1 MPKFLDHKAP
11 SAIYYQRPRSMQL
24 SEREE
29 QQQRAMVEPQRGVR
43 ANTDSAVDVNASTDA
58 LGHQT
63 GEEDI
68 ISADDSEPEPPH
80 PWIVLHS

>member
-11 SAIYYQRPRSMQL
+11 AAIYHQRQRSMHL

-29 QQQRAMVEPQRGVR
+29 ERRRTMVGPQHGVR
-43 ANTDSAVDVNASTDA
+43 ANTDSAMNVNASTDP

-63 GEEDI
+63 DEEYI
-68 ISADDSEPEPPH
+68 INADDSEPEPPR